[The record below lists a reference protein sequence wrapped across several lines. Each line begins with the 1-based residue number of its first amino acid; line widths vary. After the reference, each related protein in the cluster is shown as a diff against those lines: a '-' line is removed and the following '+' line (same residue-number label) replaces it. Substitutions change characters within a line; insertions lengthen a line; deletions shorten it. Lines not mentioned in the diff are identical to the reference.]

1 MKNLKHIKNFL
12 LVFLIVLLSS
22 GIFSCQKSKIFV
34 DSVENLNK
42 NTLENTTTV
51 LSENIEEK
59 KIFEESKIVER
70 SYLRYYNHEA
80 DFYLEYPADTVV
92 FTTNPYEKIPADKLL
107 LYVKTEKI
115 DDADSKKTL
124 GYDSE
129 TAIKDEKELAEG
141 DFGEEIDMPFEPS
154 KKVIKIGNI
163 FAKEFIVFSR
173 FDVCD
178 VVFERILIFYNKGY
192 RITIGVCAEKDGI
205 IKQNPTFFTY
215 DTENCS
221 ENLLVWKRNSKESY
235 GQNMFYENLLS
246 KSLKNDAS
254 MWYGAFDEI
263 KERII
268 LQPTL
273 DINAIEGLSFRSVYQ
288 NEKDKLKNI
297 LRISSYPEFF
307 NFIEPGP
314 LKSLNKFIA
323 EKAENNFHEFEDVV
337 KSAGTTL
344 ADSFS
349 GNIYISDFCV
359 SKVNENIASIY
370 LTTYCFSGGVYGNT
384 SISTINYDLKN
395 NKEIKTA
402 DLFKPEFDYT
412 DFLSKYCL
420 DNLKLQ
426 INNNQEE
433 IDEELLAEGAGSAE
447 ENFNKFIISDKCLI
461 IKFSEYQIGP
471 YSAGMHDVYIPFE
484 IIEKNINK
492 DILKIID

>member
-1 MKNLKHIKNFL
+1 MKKTIYLKSTVLIILIL
-12 LVFLIVLLSS
+12 LFSS
-22 GIFSCQKSKIFV
+22 SIFSCQKPK
-34 DSVENLNK
+34 NLK
-42 NTLENTTTV
+42 NTVAEVDKTDKDNATADTAG
-51 LSENIEEK
+51 NIKKGEK
-59 KIFEESKIVER
+59 YKESKTVEEN
-70 SYLRYYNHEA
+70 YLRYYNHEA
-80 DFYLEYPADTVV
+80 DFYLEYPSDTVV
-92 FTTNPYEKIPADKLL
+92 FTTNPYEKIPAGKLL

-192 RITIGVCAEKDGI
+192 RITIGVCAEKDEI
-205 IKQNPTFFTY
+205 IKQNPSFFTY
-215 DTENCS
+215 DAENCS
-221 ENLLVWKRNSKESY
+221 ENLLVWKSSSQGAS
-235 GQNMFYENLLS
+235 GQIKFYESLLS

-254 MWYGAFDEI
+254 TWYGIFDEI

-268 LQPTL
+268 LQPVL

-307 NFIEPGP
+307 NFIESGP
-314 LKSLNKFIA
+314 LKSLNKFIV
-323 EKAENNFHEFEDVV
+323 EKAENNFHEFEDAV

-359 SKVNENIASIY
+359 SKLNENIASIY

-384 SISTINYDLKN
+384 SISTINYDLKSN
-395 NKEIKTA
+395 IEIKTA
-402 DLFKPEFDYT
+402 DLFKPEFDYI

-426 INNNQEE
+426 IHNNQEE
-433 IDEELLAEGAGSAE
+433 IDEELLAEGTGPAE